1 MLPFLFRSQNT
12 VYIYLYLYFLQREA
26 KISTYFNED
35 FSSWYP
41 IGKLHDLNILG
52 NWIPIAR
59 GMDF

>member
-1 MLPFLFRSQNT
+1 MLPFLLRSQNT
-12 VYIYLYLYFLQREA
+12 VYIYLYLYFLQREV

-41 IGKLHDLNILG
+41 IGKLYDLNILW
-52 NWIPIAR
+52 NWIPVAR